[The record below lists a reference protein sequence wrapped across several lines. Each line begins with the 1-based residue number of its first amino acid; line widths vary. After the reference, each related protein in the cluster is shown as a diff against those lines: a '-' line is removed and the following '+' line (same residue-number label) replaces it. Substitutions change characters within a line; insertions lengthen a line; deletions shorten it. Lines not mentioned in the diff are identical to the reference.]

1 MKLFLGMHRTLQS
14 AFADFLCCEVGWIDI
29 IFSEEGTG
37 A

>member
-1 MKLFLGMHRTLQS
+1 MKLFLGMHRTLH
-14 AFADFLCCEVGWIDI
+14 DFLCCEVGWIDI